1 MRIYFLLLILRATLS
16 AQLVPNSSPG
26 GEYKFPANA
35 RRDPWQMPDEVIN
48 ALNFTSSET
57 VAVIE
62 EGYPYFAPRI
72 APLVKKVYAVN
83 TDLRA
88 FQGRGALPPGISTIL
103 STSASPA
110 LSRLNLDTVIM
121 VDSLRS
127 IPQRTPYYQA
137 LMAGL
142 NPGARVVI
150 IDRKLPAVFP
160 AATAISDLAI
170 KTELRLAGFRL
181 VQSFTFLPYQ
191 FFLVFQL

>member
-1 MRIYFLLLILRATLS
+1 MRIYFFMLVLGANLS
-16 AQLVPNSSPG
+16 AQTVLNSSPG
-26 GEYKFPANA
+26 REYQFPFDA
-35 RRDPWQMPDEVIN
+35 RRDPWQMPDDVIK
-48 ALNFTSSET
+48 ALNFSGSET

-72 APLVKKVYAVN
+72 ALLVKKVYAVN

-88 FQGRGALPPGISTIL
+88 FKGRGALPPGISTIL

-110 LSRLNLDTVIM
+110 LARLNLDTVIM
-121 VDSLRS
+121 VDSLRR
-127 IPQRTPYYQA
+127 IPQRMPYYQA
-137 LMAGL
+137 LITGL

-160 AATAISDLAI
+160 AATTITDLAI
-170 KTELRLAGFRL
+170 KTELQLVGFRF

-191 FFLVFQL
+191 YFLVFQL